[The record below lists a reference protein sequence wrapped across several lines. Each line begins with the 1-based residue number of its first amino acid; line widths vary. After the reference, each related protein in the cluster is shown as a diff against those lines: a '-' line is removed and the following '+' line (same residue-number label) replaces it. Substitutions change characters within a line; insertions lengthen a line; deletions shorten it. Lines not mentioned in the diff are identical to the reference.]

1 MPFPS
6 RLGESSSSLDAA
18 FALLLLLG
26 LYFPSSI
33 NGEHSVPAILC
44 AFVLLLVLLAFLACK
59 LGIRSRIMLF
69 VSIPVVAVLL
79 VSTFHKLISAP
90 VDFDAGLFLKFSVL
104 ALVLALNLR
113 NFRPGPLVGAAFFL
127 ANVVNLVCGAA
138 VLAGSEWVADFLP
151 SYYWTSASDLVPLML
166 SMHKPI
172 LTFGSHALAGLF
184 TYLFFWANWENY
196 RMHRGSL
203 ALLFALCYF
212 VLLLALTSF
221 TSLGFAILAAAQVGV
236 WSWKR
241 GPRFCVVFSLSVVL
255 VVLTAACSFAGQIDD
270 VRDLPQ
276 FAELAF
282 LNGDRNGPL
291 SRYGPEGTLRPAIA
305 YLFEHPFSPIG
316 LSRSTS
322 DLEVGSAVH
331 FFVGDSGPLEYLLR
345 GSVPLLFLI
354 YFGVYR
360 FLRWNLAWRTH
371 WVTLLAVILFFE
383 TGFSALT
390 SSRTLFLLPFF
401 VVYLN
406 YTASVSARGPLRTV
420 ALSEC

>member
-1 MPFPS
+1 MLSHS
-6 RLGESSSSLDAA
+6 RPKQTSSSVDAA
-18 FALLLLLG
+18 FALLLLVG

-33 NGEHSVPAILC
+33 NGEHSASAILS
-44 AFVLLLVLLAFLACK
+44 AFILLLVLLAYLACK
-59 LGIRSRIMLF
+59 LGIRTRVMLS

-79 VSTFHKLISAP
+79 VSTFYRVINAP

-104 ALVLALNLR
+104 ALVLGLNLR
-113 NFRPGPLVGAAFFL
+113 NFRPGPLVGAAFLL
-127 ANVVNLVCGAA
+127 ANVVNLICGAA

-184 TYLFFWANWENY
+184 TYLFFWVNWENY
-196 RMHRGSL
+196 RMRRNSL

-221 TSLGFAILAAAQVGV
+221 TSLGLATLAAVQVGV
-236 WSWKR
+236 WCWKR
-241 GPRFCVVFSLSVVL
+241 GLRFCVVFSLSVVL
-255 VVLTAACSFAGQIDD
+255 VVVTAIYSIADQID
-270 VRDLPQ
+270 VAKDLPQ

-282 LNGDRNGPL
+282 FNGDRNGPL
-291 SRYGPEGTLRPAIA
+291 SRYGPEGTLRPAVT

-322 DLEVGSAVH
+322 DLDVGSAVH

-360 FLRWNLAWRTH
+360 FLRWNLAWRSH
-371 WVTLLAVILFFE
+371 WVTLFAVILFFE

-406 YTASVSARGPLRTV
+406 HAASVSVREPLRAV
-420 ALSEC
+420 ALSGC

>member
-1 MPFPS
+1 MLPHS
-6 RLGESSSSLDAA
+6 RPKQTSSFEQAALG
-18 FALLLLLG
+18 LLLVTG
-26 LYFPSSI
+26 MYFPSSI
-33 NGEHSVPAILC
+33 GGEHSVTAILGAFC
-44 AFVLLLVLLAFLACK
+44 ALFLLLGYLAWKHGVCRELGAFISLPIMIVLVGCTFWT
-59 LGIRSRIMLF
+59 IVSR
-69 VSIPVVAVLL
+69 PVE
-79 VSTFHKLISAP
+79 
-90 VDFDAGLFLKFSVL
+90 VDLGLFLKFGAL
-104 ALVLALNLR
+104 ALVLALDLR
-113 NFRPGPLVGAAFFL
+113 DLRLGAIVEKAFFVVNSINILGGFAILVG
-127 ANVVNLVCGAA
+127 N
-138 VLAGSEWVADFLP
+138 EWVAEFLP
-151 SYYWTSASDLVPLML
+151 SYYWTSDSDLVPLMM

-196 RMHRGSL
+196 RMRRSDW

-221 TSLGFAILAAAQVGV
+221 TSLGFATLAAAQVCV

-241 GPRFCVVFSLSVVL
+241 GRRFFVAFSLSVVL
-255 VVLTAACSFAGQIDD
+255 VILTAAHAFADEIDAA
-270 VRDLPQ
+270 RDFPQ

-291 SRYGPEGTLRPAIA
+291 SRYGPEGTLRPAIT
-305 YLFEHPFSPIG
+305 YLFEHPFSAIG
-316 LSRSTS
+316 LTRSAS
-322 DLEVGSAVH
+322 ALDVGSAVH

-345 GSVPLLFLI
+345 GSVPLLFLT

-360 FLRWNLAWRTH
+360 FLRWNLAWRSH
-371 WVTLLAVILFFE
+371 WITLFAVILVFE

-390 SSRTLFLLPFF
+390 SSRTLFLLPFL

-406 YTASVSARGPLRTV
+406 HSASVSVREPRRAV

>member
-1 MPFPS
+1 MPSPS
-6 RLGESSSSLDAA
+6 KLAESSSSVDAA
-18 FALLLLLG
+18 FALLLLVG

-33 NGEHSVPAILC
+33 NGEHSVSAILS
-44 AFVLLLVLLAFLACK
+44 AFVLLLALLAYLACK

-69 VSIPVVAVLL
+69 VSLPVVAVLL
-79 VSTFHKLISAP
+79 VSTFCKLISAP
-90 VDFDAGLFLKFSVL
+90 VDFDAGLFLKFGVL
-104 ALVLALNLR
+104 ASVFALNLR
-113 NFRPGPLVGAAFFL
+113 NFRPGPLVSTAFFL
-127 ANVVNLVCGAA
+127 ANVLNLVCGAA

-184 TYLFFWANWENY
+184 TYLFFWANWEDY
-196 RMHRGSL
+196 RTRRGSL

-221 TSLGFAILAAAQVGV
+221 TSLGFAILVAVQVGA

-241 GPRFCVVFSLSVVL
+241 GLRFCVVSSLSVVL
-255 VVLTAACSFAGQIDD
+255 VVLTATHSFADQLDAAK
-270 VRDLPQ
+270 DLPQ
-276 FAELAF
+276 LAELAF

-291 SRYGPEGTLRPAIA
+291 SRYGPEGTLRPAIT

-322 DLEVGSAVH
+322 DLDVGSSVH

-360 FLRWNLAWRTH
+360 FLRWNLAWRSH
-371 WVTLLAVILFFE
+371 WVTLFAVILFFE

-406 YTASVSARGPLRTV
+406 HTASVSARGPLRAV